1 MEPKHEIPQ
10 NDRLDEELMDLFSVP
25 VPSSFDEKW
34 RSAIEREENSTMSQF
49 DGNREQKQKKAARM
63 GRKWWKAAV
72 PAAAALVLVAGSCW
86 VGDQEP
92 DQSRPGSRN
101 VGYQSSLYTA
111 YDDYDSGSYPSEEG
125 AYDMVVSN
133 EENAYARK
141 SVSTASGAGSAVD
154 TPSPK
159 PVAEDSRKLIR
170 TASLTIRT
178 AQYDADLDA
187 LTQLVKNVGGYIE
200 STYQS
205 GDRENGSTRS
215 SSMTLRIP
223 SEKLDEFLNGLDG
236 VGRVVDRSES
246 STDMTVQYADN
257 EARLATL
264 RAKMERLNELL
275 EKAETVEDLISIES
289 AIADTQYSIDGYE
302 TRQRTIDRQV
312 DMSEVDVYLREDS
325 PVEIAS
331 EMSLGERISRAFQ
344 TSVEG
349 FGRFMR
355 NMLVFLVMALPALGL
370 IAVVTA
376 AVLLIRRAKKKRTKA
391 KETKE

>member
-1 MEPKHEIPQ
+1 MESKHE
-10 NDRLDEELMDLFSVP
+10 NDRLDDELMELFSAP

-34 RSAIEREENSTMSQF
+34 RSAIEREENQTMSQF
-49 DGNREQKQKKAARM
+49 DGNREQKAARM

-72 PAAAALVLVAGSCW
+72 PAAAALVLVAGACW

-92 DQSRPGSRN
+92 DQPRPGSRN

-133 EENAYARK
+133 EENAYAGK

-159 PVAEDSRKLIR
+159 PVAEGRKLIR

-223 SEKLDEFLNGLDG
+223 PEKLDEFLNGLDG

-289 AIADTQYSIDGYE
+289 AIADTQYSIDSYE

-312 DMSEVDVYLREDS
+312 DMSEVDIYLRGDES
-325 PVEIAS
+325 WGAHQPC
-331 EMSLGERISRAFQ
+331 
-344 TSVEG
+344 
-349 FGRFMR
+349 
-355 NMLVFLVMALPALGL
+355 LPELRGGL
-370 IAVVTA
+370 
-376 AVLLIRRAKKKRTKA
+376 RTVPS
-391 KETKE
+391 

>member
-1 MEPKHEIPQ
+1 
-10 NDRLDEELMDLFSVP
+10 
-25 VPSSFDEKW
+25 
-34 RSAIEREENSTMSQF
+34 MSQF

-133 EENAYARK
+133 EENAYAGK

-154 TPSPK
+154 TPSPE

-289 AIADTQYSIDGYE
+289 AIADTQYAIDSYE

-312 DMSEVDVYLREDS
+312 DMSEVDIYLREDS
-325 PVEIAS
+325 PVETTS

>member
-1 MEPKHEIPQ
+1 MEPKHEIPEK
-10 NDRLDEELMDLFSVP
+10 DRLDEEMMDLFSAP

-86 VGDQEP
+86 VGARQPENGASGLYASDQP
-92 DQSRPGSRN
+92 RLYSSASSYDG
-101 VGYQSSLYTA
+101 GYENDAAA
-111 YDDYDSGSYPSEEG
+111 YDVAVSGDESAYAQKSVAMASGSSAG
-125 AYDMVVSN
+125 T
-133 EENAYARK
+133 
-141 SVSTASGAGSAVD
+141 TALE
-154 TPSPK
+154 

-205 GDRENGSTRS
+205 GDRENGSARS

-223 SEKLDEFLNGLDG
+223 SEKMDEFLNGLDG

-289 AIADTQYSIDGYE
+289 AIADTQYAIDSYE

-325 PVEIAS
+325 PVETTS

-344 TSVEG
+344 TSVED
-349 FGRFMR
+349 FGQFLR

>member
-1 MEPKHEIPQ
+1 MESKHE
-10 NDRLDEELMDLFSVP
+10 NDRLDDELMELFSAP
-25 VPSSFDEKW
+25 VPSSFEEKW
-34 RSAIEREENSTMSQF
+34 RSAIQREESLTMSQF

-101 VGYQSSLYTA
+101 VGCQSSLYTA

-125 AYDMVVSN
+125 AYDMVVSSD
-133 EENAYARK
+133 ESGYAKK
-141 SVSTASGAGSAVD
+141 SVSMASGSSAD
-154 TPSPK
+154 TSALEPT
-159 PVAEDSRKLIR
+159 AETSRKLIR

-178 AQYDADLDA
+178 AQYDADLEA
-187 LTQLVKNVGGYIE
+187 LTQLISSVGGYIE

-205 GDRENGSTRS
+205 GDLESGSARS
-215 SSMTLRIP
+215 NSMTLRIP
-223 SEKLDEFLNGLDG
+223 SDKLDEFLNGLDS

-289 AIADTQYSIDGYE
+289 AIADTQYSIDSYE

-312 DMSEVDVYLREDS
+312 DMSEVDIYLREDS
-325 PVEIAS
+325 PVEVTS

-344 TSVEG
+344 NSVED
-349 FGRFMR
+349 FGQFLR
-355 NMLVFLVMALPALGL
+355 NMLVFIVMALPALGL
-370 IAVVTA
+370 IAIITA
-376 AVLLIRRAKKKRTKA
+376 AVLLICRAKKKGKKA
-391 KETKE
+391 KETKEQK

>member
-1 MEPKHEIPQ
+1 MESKHE
-10 NDRLDEELMDLFSVP
+10 NDRLDDELMELFSAP
-25 VPSSFDEKW
+25 VPSSFEEKW
-34 RSAIEREENSTMSQF
+34 RSAIQREESLTMSQF

-125 AYDMVVSN
+125 AYDMVVSSD
-133 EENAYARK
+133 ESGYAKK
-141 SVSTASGAGSAVD
+141 SVSMASGSSAD
-154 TPSPK
+154 TSALEPT
-159 PVAEDSRKLIR
+159 AETSRKLIR

-178 AQYDADLDA
+178 AQYDADLEA
-187 LTQLVKNVGGYIE
+187 LTQLISSVGGYIE

-205 GDRENGSTRS
+205 GDLESGSARS
-215 SSMTLRIP
+215 NSMTLRIP
-223 SEKLDEFLNGLDG
+223 SDKLDEFLNGLDS

-289 AIADTQYSIDGYE
+289 AIADTQYSIDSYE

-312 DMSEVDVYLREDS
+312 DMSEVDIYLREDS
-325 PVEIAS
+325 PVEVTS

-344 TSVEG
+344 NSVED
-349 FGRFMR
+349 FGQFLR
-355 NMLVFLVMALPALGL
+355 NMLVFIVMALPALGL
-370 IAVVTA
+370 MAIVTA
-376 AVLLIRRAKKKRTKA
+376 AVLLICRAKKKGKKA
-391 KETKE
+391 KETKEQK

>member
-10 NDRLDEELMDLFSVP
+10 NDRLDEELMDLFSAP

-86 VGDQEP
+86 VGARQPENGASGLYASDQP
-92 DQSRPGSRN
+92 RLYSSASSYDG
-101 VGYQSSLYTA
+101 GYENEAAA
-111 YDDYDSGSYPSEEG
+111 YDVTVSGDES
-125 AYDMVVSN
+125 
-133 EENAYARK
+133 AYAQK
-141 SVSTASGAGSAVD
+141 SVAMASGGSAG
-154 TPSPK
+154 TTALE

-275 EKAETVEDLISIES
+275 EKAETVEELISIES
-289 AIADTQYSIDGYE
+289 AIADTQYSIDSYE

>member
-1 MEPKHEIPQ
+1 MEPKHEIPEK
-10 NDRLDEELMDLFSVP
+10 DRLDEELMDLFSAP

-86 VGDQEP
+86 VGARQPENGASGLYASDQP
-92 DQSRPGSRN
+92 RLYSSASSYDG
-101 VGYQSSLYTA
+101 GYENEAAA
-111 YDDYDSGSYPSEEG
+111 YDVTVSGDES
-125 AYDMVVSN
+125 
-133 EENAYARK
+133 AYAQK
-141 SVSTASGAGSAVD
+141 SVAMASGGSAG
-154 TPSPK
+154 TTALE

-223 SEKLDEFLNGLDG
+223 SEKLDEFLNGVGD

-264 RAKMERLNELL
+264 RAKLERLNELL
-275 EKAETVEDLISIES
+275 AKAETVEELISIES
-289 AIADTQYSIDGYE
+289 AIADTQYSIDSYE

>member
-178 AQYDADLDA
+178 AQYDADLEA
-187 LTQLVKNVGGYIE
+187 LTQLISSVGGYIE

-205 GDRENGSTRS
+205 GDLESGSARS
-215 SSMTLRIP
+215 NSMTLRIP
-223 SEKLDEFLNGLDG
+223 SDKLDEFLNGLDS

-289 AIADTQYSIDGYE
+289 AIADTQYSIDSYE

-325 PVEIAS
+325 PVETTS
-331 EMSLGERISRAFQ
+331 EMGLGERISRAFQ
-344 TSVEG
+344 TSVED
-349 FGRFMR
+349 FGQFLR

>member
-1 MEPKHEIPQ
+1 MESKHE
-10 NDRLDEELMDLFSVP
+10 NDRLDDELMELFSAP
-25 VPSSFDEKW
+25 VPSSFEEKW
-34 RSAIEREENSTMSQF
+34 RSAIQREENQTMSQF

-125 AYDMVVSN
+125 AYDMVVSSD
-133 EENAYARK
+133 ESGYAKK
-141 SVSTASGAGSAVD
+141 SVSMASGSSAD
-154 TPSPK
+154 TSALEPT
-159 PVAEDSRKLIR
+159 AETSRKLIR

-178 AQYDADLDA
+178 AQYDADLEA
-187 LTQLVKNVGGYIE
+187 LTQLINSVGGYIE

-205 GDRENGSTRS
+205 GDLESGSARS
-215 SSMTLRIP
+215 NSMTLRIP
-223 SEKLDEFLNGLDG
+223 SDKLDEFLNGLDS

-257 EARLATL
+257 EARLVTL

-289 AIADTQYSIDGYE
+289 AIADTQYSIDSYE

-312 DMSEVDVYLREDS
+312 DMSEVDIYLREDS
-325 PVEIAS
+325 PMEVTS

-344 TSVEG
+344 NSVED
-349 FGRFMR
+349 FGQFLR
-355 NMLVFLVMALPALGL
+355 NMLVFIVMALPALGL
-370 IAVVTA
+370 MAIVTA
-376 AVLLIRRAKKKRTKA
+376 AVLLICRAKKKGKKA
-391 KETKE
+391 KETKEQK

>member
-1 MEPKHEIPQ
+1 MEPKHEIPEK
-10 NDRLDEELMDLFSVP
+10 DRLDEELMDLFSAP

-86 VGDQEP
+86 VGARQPENGASGLYASDQP
-92 DQSRPGSRN
+92 RLYSSASSYDG
-101 VGYQSSLYTA
+101 GYENEAAA
-111 YDDYDSGSYPSEEG
+111 YDVTVSGDES
-125 AYDMVVSN
+125 
-133 EENAYARK
+133 AYAQK
-141 SVSTASGAGSAVD
+141 SVAMASGGSAG
-154 TPSPK
+154 TTALE

-223 SEKLDEFLNGLDG
+223 SEKLDEFLNGVGD

-264 RAKMERLNELL
+264 RAKLERLNELL
-275 EKAETVEDLISIES
+275 AKAETVEELISIES
-289 AIADTQYSIDGYE
+289 AIADTQYSIDSYE

-376 AVLLIRRAKKKRTKA
+376 AVLLIRCAKKKRTKA

>member
-1 MEPKHEIPQ
+1 MESKHE
-10 NDRLDEELMDLFSVP
+10 NDRLDDELMELFSAP

-34 RSAIEREENSTMSQF
+34 RGAIEREENPTMSQLN
-49 DGNREQKQKKAARM
+49 GHLERNPKKTRFA
-63 GRKWWKAAV
+63 GRKWWKTV
-72 PAAAALVLVAGSCW
+72 LPAAAALVLVAGACW

-133 EENAYARK
+133 EENAYAGK

-159 PVAEDSRKLIR
+159 PVAEGRKLIR

-187 LTQLVKNVGGYIE
+187 LTQLISSVGGYIE

-205 GDRENGSTRS
+205 GDLESGSARS
-215 SSMTLRIP
+215 NSMTLRIP
-223 SEKLDEFLNGLDG
+223 SDKLDEFLNGLDS

-264 RAKMERLNELL
+264 QAKMERLNELL

-289 AIADTQYSIDGYE
+289 AIADTQYSIDSYE

-312 DMSEVDVYLREDS
+312 DMSEVDIYLREDS
-325 PVEIAS
+325 PVEVTS

-344 TSVEG
+344 NSVED
-349 FGRFMR
+349 FGQFLR
-355 NMLVFLVMALPALGL
+355 NMLVFIVMALPALGL
-370 IAVVTA
+370 MAIVTA
-376 AVLLIRRAKKKRTKA
+376 AVLLICRAKKKGKKA
-391 KETKE
+391 KEMKEQK

>member
-1 MEPKHEIPQ
+1 MEPKHEIPEK
-10 NDRLDEELMDLFSVP
+10 DRLDEELMDLFSAP
-25 VPSSFDEKW
+25 VPSSFEEKW

-72 PAAAALVLVAGSCW
+72 PAAAVLVLVAGSCW
-86 VGDQEP
+86 VGARQPENGASGLYASDQP
-92 DQSRPGSRN
+92 RLYSSASSYDG
-101 VGYQSSLYTA
+101 GYENDAAA
-111 YDDYDSGSYPSEEG
+111 YDVVVSGDESAYAQKSVAMASGSSAG
-125 AYDMVVSN
+125 T
-133 EENAYARK
+133 
-141 SVSTASGAGSAVD
+141 TALE
-154 TPSPK
+154 

-289 AIADTQYSIDGYE
+289 AIADTQYAIDSYE

-325 PVEIAS
+325 PVETTS

-344 TSVEG
+344 TSVED
-349 FGRFMR
+349 FGQFLR

>member
-1 MEPKHEIPQ
+1 MESKHE
-10 NDRLDEELMDLFSVP
+10 NDRLDDELMELFSAP
-25 VPSSFDEKW
+25 VPSSFEEKW
-34 RSAIEREENSTMSQF
+34 RSAIQREENQTMSQF

-125 AYDMVVSN
+125 AYDMVVSSD
-133 EENAYARK
+133 ESGYAKK
-141 SVSTASGAGSAVD
+141 SVSMASGSSAD
-154 TPSPK
+154 TSALEPT
-159 PVAEDSRKLIR
+159 AETSRKLIR

-178 AQYDADLDA
+178 AQYDADLEA
-187 LTQLVKNVGGYIE
+187 LTQLINSVGGYIE

-205 GDRENGSTRS
+205 GDLESGSARS
-215 SSMTLRIP
+215 NSMTLRIP
-223 SEKLDEFLNGLDG
+223 SDKLDEFLNGLDS

-289 AIADTQYSIDGYE
+289 AIADTQYSIDSYE

-312 DMSEVDVYLREDS
+312 DMSEVDIYLREDS
-325 PVEIAS
+325 PVEVTS

-344 TSVEG
+344 NSVED
-349 FGRFMR
+349 FGQFLR
-355 NMLVFLVMALPALGL
+355 NMLVFIVMALPALGL
-370 IAVVTA
+370 MAIVTA
-376 AVLLIRRAKKKRTKA
+376 AVLLIWRAKKKGKKA
-391 KETKE
+391 KETKEQK

>member
-1 MEPKHEIPQ
+1 MESKHE
-10 NDRLDEELMDLFSVP
+10 NDRLDDELMELFSAP
-25 VPSSFDEKW
+25 VPSSFEEKW
-34 RSAIEREENSTMSQF
+34 RSAIQREESLTMSQF
-49 DGNREQKQKKAARM
+49 SGHLEKEQKKTK
-63 GRKWWKAAV
+63 RKWWKAAL

-141 SVSTASGAGSAVD
+141 SVSTASGSSAD
-154 TPSPK
+154 TSALEPT
-159 PVAEDSRKLIR
+159 AETSRKLIR

-178 AQYDADLDA
+178 AQYDADLEA
-187 LTQLVKNVGGYIE
+187 LTQLISSVGGYIE

-205 GDRENGSTRS
+205 GDLESGSARS
-215 SSMTLRIP
+215 NSMTLRIP
-223 SEKLDEFLNGLDG
+223 SDKLDEFLNGLDS

-289 AIADTQYSIDGYE
+289 AIADTQYSIDSYE

-312 DMSEVDVYLREDS
+312 DMSEVDIYLREDS
-325 PVEIAS
+325 PVEVTS

-344 TSVEG
+344 NSVED
-349 FGRFMR
+349 FGQFLR
-355 NMLVFLVMALPALGL
+355 NMLVFIVMALPALGL
-370 IAVVTA
+370 MAIITA
-376 AVLLIRRAKKKRTKA
+376 AVLLICRAKKKGKKA
-391 KETKE
+391 KETKEQK

>member
-1 MEPKHEIPQ
+1 MESKHE
-10 NDRLDEELMDLFSVP
+10 NDRLDDELMELFSAP
-25 VPSSFDEKW
+25 VPSSFEEKW
-34 RSAIEREENSTMSQF
+34 RSAIQREESLTMSQF
-49 DGNREQKQKKAARM
+49 SGHLEKEQKKTK
-63 GRKWWKAAV
+63 RKWWKAAL

-141 SVSTASGAGSAVD
+141 SVSTASGSSAD
-154 TPSPK
+154 TSALEPT
-159 PVAEDSRKLIR
+159 AETSRKLIR

-178 AQYDADLDA
+178 AQYDADLEA
-187 LTQLVKNVGGYIE
+187 LTQLISSVGGYIE

-205 GDRENGSTRS
+205 GDLESGSARS
-215 SSMTLRIP
+215 NSMTLRIP
-223 SEKLDEFLNGLDG
+223 SDKLDEFLNGLDS

-289 AIADTQYSIDGYE
+289 AIADTQYSIDSYE

-312 DMSEVDVYLREDS
+312 DMSEVDIYLREDS
-325 PVEIAS
+325 PVEVTS

-344 TSVEG
+344 NSVED
-349 FGRFMR
+349 FGQFLR
-355 NMLVFLVMALPALGL
+355 NMLVFIVMALPALGL
-370 IAVVTA
+370 MAIVTA
-376 AVLLIRRAKKKRTKA
+376 AVLLICRAKKKGKKA
-391 KETKE
+391 KEMKEQK

>member
-10 NDRLDEELMDLFSVP
+10 NDRLDEELMDLFSAP

-86 VGDQEP
+86 VGARQPENGTSGLYASDQP
-92 DQSRPGSRN
+92 RLYSSASSYDG
-101 VGYQSSLYTA
+101 GYENEAAA
-111 YDDYDSGSYPSEEG
+111 YDVTVSGDES
-125 AYDMVVSN
+125 
-133 EENAYARK
+133 AYAQK
-141 SVSTASGAGSAVD
+141 SVAMASGGSAG
-154 TPSPK
+154 TTALE

-205 GDRENGSTRS
+205 GDRENGSTRG

-275 EKAETVEDLISIES
+275 EKAETVEELISIES
-289 AIADTQYSIDGYE
+289 AIADTQYAIDSYE

>member
-1 MEPKHEIPQ
+1 MVSKHE
-10 NDRLDEELMDLFSVP
+10 NDRLDDELMELFSAP
-25 VPSSFDEKW
+25 VPSSFEEKW
-34 RSAIEREENSTMSQF
+34 RSAIQREENQTMSQF

-125 AYDMVVSN
+125 AYDMVVSSD
-133 EENAYARK
+133 ERGYAKK
-141 SVSTASGAGSAVD
+141 SVSMASGSSAD
-154 TPSPK
+154 TSALEPT
-159 PVAEDSRKLIR
+159 AETSRKLIR

-178 AQYDADLDA
+178 AQYDADLEA
-187 LTQLVKNVGGYIE
+187 LTQLINSVGGYIE

-205 GDRENGSTRS
+205 GDLESGSARS
-215 SSMTLRIP
+215 NSMTLRIP
-223 SEKLDEFLNGLDG
+223 SDKLDEFLNGLDS

-289 AIADTQYSIDGYE
+289 AIADTQYSIDSYE

-312 DMSEVDVYLREDS
+312 DMSEVDIYLREDS
-325 PVEIAS
+325 PVEVTS

-344 TSVEG
+344 NSVED
-349 FGRFMR
+349 FGQFLR
-355 NMLVFLVMALPALGL
+355 NMLVFIVMALPALGL
-370 IAVVTA
+370 MAIVTA
-376 AVLLIRRAKKKRTKA
+376 AVLLICRAKKKGKKA
-391 KETKE
+391 KETKEQK

>member
-1 MEPKHEIPQ
+1 MEPKHEIPEK
-10 NDRLDEELMDLFSVP
+10 DRLDEELMDLFSAP

-34 RSAIEREENSTMSQF
+34 RSAIEREENPTMSQF

-86 VGDQEP
+86 VGARQPENGASGLYASDQP
-92 DQSRPGSRN
+92 RLYSSASSYDG
-101 VGYQSSLYTA
+101 GYENEAAA
-111 YDDYDSGSYPSEEG
+111 YGVAVSGDESAYAQKSVAMASGSSAG
-125 AYDMVVSN
+125 T
-133 EENAYARK
+133 
-141 SVSTASGAGSAVD
+141 TALE
-154 TPSPK
+154 

-205 GDRENGSTRS
+205 GDRENGSARS

-289 AIADTQYSIDGYE
+289 AIADTQYAIDSYE

-325 PVEIAS
+325 PVETTS

-344 TSVEG
+344 TSVED
-349 FGRFMR
+349 FGQFLR

>member
-1 MEPKHEIPQ
+1 MEPKHEIPEK
-10 NDRLDEELMDLFSVP
+10 DRLDEELMDLFSAP

-72 PAAAALVLVAGSCW
+72 PAAAALALVAGSCW
-86 VGDQEP
+86 VGARQPENGASVLYASDQP
-92 DQSRPGSRN
+92 RLYSSASSYDG
-101 VGYQSSLYTA
+101 GYDGGYENEAAA
-111 YDDYDSGSYPSEEG
+111 YDVAVSGDESAYAQKSVAMASGSSAG
-125 AYDMVVSN
+125 T
-133 EENAYARK
+133 
-141 SVSTASGAGSAVD
+141 TALE
-154 TPSPK
+154 

-187 LTQLVKNVGGYIE
+187 LTQLVKNAGGYIE

-215 SSMTLRIP
+215 SSMILRIP

-289 AIADTQYSIDGYE
+289 AIADTQYSIDSYE

-325 PVEIAS
+325 PVETTS

-344 TSVEG
+344 TSVED
-349 FGRFMR
+349 FGQFLR

>member
-1 MEPKHEIPQ
+1 MEPKHEIPE
-10 NDRLDEELMDLFSVP
+10 NDRLDEELMDLFSAP

-34 RSAIEREENSTMSQF
+34 RSAIEREENPTMSQF

-133 EENAYARK
+133 EENAYAGK
-141 SVSTASGAGSAVD
+141 SVSTASGAVSAVD

-159 PVAEDSRKLIR
+159 PVAEGRKLIR

-289 AIADTQYSIDGYE
+289 AIADTQYAIDSYE

-312 DMSEVDVYLREDS
+312 DMSEVDIYLREDS
-325 PVEIAS
+325 PVETTS

-344 TSVEG
+344 TSVED
-349 FGRFMR
+349 FGQFLR

>member
-1 MEPKHEIPQ
+1 MEPKHEIPEK
-10 NDRLDEELMDLFSVP
+10 DRLDEELMDLFSAP

-86 VGDQEP
+86 VGARQPENGASGLYASDQP
-92 DQSRPGSRN
+92 RLYSSASSYDG
-101 VGYQSSLYTA
+101 GYENEAAA
-111 YDDYDSGSYPSEEG
+111 YDVTVSGDES
-125 AYDMVVSN
+125 
-133 EENAYARK
+133 AYAQK
-141 SVSTASGAGSAVD
+141 SVAMASGGSAG
-154 TPSPK
+154 TTALE

-275 EKAETVEDLISIES
+275 EKAETVEELISIES
-289 AIADTQYSIDGYE
+289 AIADTQYSIDSYE

>member
-1 MEPKHEIPQ
+1 MEPKHEIPEK
-10 NDRLDEELMDLFSVP
+10 DRLDEELMDLFSAP

-86 VGDQEP
+86 VGARQPENGASGLYASDQP
-92 DQSRPGSRN
+92 RLYSSASSYDG
-101 VGYQSSLYTA
+101 GYGNEAAA
-111 YDDYDSGSYPSEEG
+111 YDVAFSGDES
-125 AYDMVVSN
+125 
-133 EENAYARK
+133 AYAQK
-141 SVSTASGAGSAVD
+141 SVAMASGGSAG
-154 TPSPK
+154 TTALE

-187 LTQLVKNVGGYIE
+187 LIKLVKNAGGYIE

-289 AIADTQYSIDGYE
+289 AIADTQYAIDSYE

-325 PVEIAS
+325 PVETTS

-344 TSVEG
+344 TSVED
-349 FGRFMR
+349 FGQFLR